1 MKIIS
6 NKESENHFKIISD
19 LLDRAEEIIF
29 CVAFLKSSGLNTI
42 IEKLKGKSK
51 SKFLIGTDFYLTEPT
66 ALRRLYNEGFEVYL
80 TQKDKATYHPKIY
93 YFKTGQEITLIIGS
107 TNITSGGLKT
117 NIETSILLN
126 TQVNSTVD
134 IEFQKTILDFN
145 EHSVLISDKVISD
158 YEKRY
163 SAYRNR
169 HSKADLEFQLDLQ
182 KLLEEE
188 LKRQE
193 QEENK
198 SPKTTKGQSTRNKTA
213 LVFTQKDYED
223 FEIFFPK
230 YIDYKTNVRTNG
242 VVNKNTDQKDLFKWY
257 QGIKAFIKDETLP
270 EDISLRLIDVDFP
283 FGNGWGATI
292 RMMWDKRYKE
302 LLEYKEKEQKN
313 LNYTYVPQTKNT
325 DNPYYKLGSWIA
337 QQKQRRKGNQTPV
350 WDWDYEENKM
360 LALNYM
366 WDRPELGGEL
376 LDDEGWWADLMK
388 LQQYYSE
395 KRNYHTVPSQDTKLG
410 RWLNEQMTLKRT
422 GTRQKGKV
430 KKFLNP
436 TREGLLG
443 DLLMKNNVE
452 WNWKIQ
458 LEREALIEGIKGWKE
473 LLEWEK
479 QKGTRKPTD
488 AEVSHFKSIRNWMAT
503 TRNRSKKWDREKE
516 KWKIDLLTKEGFP
529 LPKRNETNDEENAS
543 H

>member
-1 MKIIS
+1 MKII
-6 NKESENHFKIISD
+6 NNGETENHFKIITD
-19 LLDRAEEIIF
+19 HLDRAEEIIF

-51 SKFLIGTDFYLTEPT
+51 TKFFIGTDFYLTEPT
-66 ALRRLYNEGFEVYL
+66 ALRRLFKEGFEVYL
-80 TQKDKATYHPKIY
+80 TKKEKATYHPKIY
-93 YFKTGQEITLIIGS
+93 YFKSGQDITIIIGS
-107 TNITSGGLKT
+107 TNITSGGLTT
-117 NIETSILLN
+117 NIETSLQIN
-126 TQVNSTVD
+126 IQANSAVD
-134 IEFQKTILDFN
+134 IEFQKTLLCFI
-145 EHSVLISDKVISD
+145 EHSTLISDNLILD
-158 YEKRY
+158 YEKRF
-163 SAYRNR
+163 SAYRSR
-169 HSKADLEFQLDLQ
+169 HNKADIDFELDLQ
-182 KLLEEE
+182 KIIEEE

-193 QEENK
+193 QEAIKTTK
-198 SPKTTKGQSTRNKTA
+198 STKGQSTKNRTE
-213 LVFTQKDYED
+213 LVFTQKDYDE
-223 FEIFFPK
+223 FEVFFPR
-230 YIDYKTNVRTNG
+230 YIDYKTNVRTSG
-242 VVNKNTDQKDLFKWY
+242 VVNKDTGPKDLIKWY
-257 QGIKAFIKDETLP
+257 QGIKAFIKAEALP
-270 EDISLRLIDVDFP
+270 DDISLRLIDVDFP
-283 FGNGWGATI
+283 FGNGWGPTI
-292 RMMWDKRYKE
+292 RMMWDKRYAQ
-302 LLEYKEKEQKN
+302 LLEFKEKEQKN
-313 LNYTYVPQTKNT
+313 LNYTYVPQTKKK
-325 DNPYYKLGSWIA
+325 DNPYHKLGSWVA
-337 QQKQRRKGNQTPV
+337 QQKQRRKGNQTPA

-388 LQQYYSE
+388 LQEYYSD

-443 DLLMKNNVE
+443 ELLKQNNVE

-488 AEVSHFKSIRNWMAT
+488 AEIKYFKGIRNWKAT
-503 TRNRSKKWDREKE
+503 TRNRSKKWDRVKE

-529 LPKRNETNDEENAS
+529 LPQPNDKDDE
-543 H
+543 